1 MEVRFWNS
9 VTGDYVEDPE
19 LVALVEADG
28 RTEVYRDIEGQLI
41 LDSELEAEF
50 YFDGV

>member
-9 VTGDYVEDPE
+9 VTGDYVDDHA
-19 LVALVEADG
+19 LVALVEANG
-28 RTEVYRDIEGQLI
+28 RTEVYRDDEGQLI